1 MATGAAAVKGM
12 ISFDTG
18 GHRFNLRAAA
28 VVRDAGRILLHRLE
42 SDDFWSA
49 PGGRVEPGEPAAE
62 AVVREMREELGEPVS
77 CGGLLGV
84 VENFF
89 CYHGRPHHEVGL
101 YFQVS
106 LRPGSRL
113 LSEPGPFIGE
123 EGGVPLI
130 FDWFDCARLGE
141 LDVRPSLLAGLLDD
155 RSPAGGF
162 RHVVHHDPDPA

>member
-1 MATGAAAVKGM
+1 M
-12 ISFDTG
+12 ISFDAG

-42 SDDFWSA
+42 SDAFWSA
-49 PGGRVEPGEPAAE
+49 PGGRVEPGESAAE

-89 CYHGRPHHEVGL
+89 SYRGRPHHEIGL
-101 YFQVS
+101 YFPVS

-113 LSEPGPFIGE
+113 LSGPGPFIGA

-130 FDWFDCARLGE
+130 FAWFDCSRLGE
-141 LDVRPSLLAGLLDD
+141 LDVRPALLAGLLDEPP
-155 RSPAGGF
+155 SVGAF
-162 RHVVHHDPDPA
+162 RHVVHHDRDPA